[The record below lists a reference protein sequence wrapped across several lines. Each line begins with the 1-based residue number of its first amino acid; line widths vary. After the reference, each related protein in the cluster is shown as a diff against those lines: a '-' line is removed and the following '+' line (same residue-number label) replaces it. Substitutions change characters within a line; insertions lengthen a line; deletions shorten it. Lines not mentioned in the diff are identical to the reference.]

1 MLPISKKSEPAGSL
15 FLLYLGSGAATREVM
30 NKIFLG
36 IFLLVSP
43 WCFSQKKTTYYED
56 IAPILQKNCIEC
68 HRTGGI
74 GPFALTTYENVA
86 KRGKFIGK
94 VTQSLYMPPFRADLS
109 FQRYLNERGLTEE
122 EIGVIGEWVRQGS
135 LEGKKGKGERLTA
148 TPERVD
154 GDKSPRTLPP
164 RRTSK
169 TSAPSAVEE
178 RWLEFEMTKAYE
190 VKGNAQEDFRYFNI
204 PTNLDKDIYVKAIEF
219 KVGNRKVLHHSRLMT
234 DTTRTMRGIDGMR
247 EDDPQVKEFQK
258 TPLEEEFLYGWV
270 PGNDR
275 IDFPPG
281 TAKRIRAGTDLLLN
295 MHYAPSPIDEQDQS
309 GVRFYLTDSAS
320 VDREVRTLTLTEN
333 DITNQPFVLPAESK
347 PTFYMSYGPTQ
358 QDISLISVMP
368 HMHFLGKR
376 FRAFAIT
383 PGGELVPFVKIDNWD
398 YNWQMT
404 YQFKTLLHLPKGSTI
419 IAEAAYDNT
428 SQNPEN
434 PSQPAREV
442 TYGWNSTSEMMNLVL
457 YYIPYKEGDKDK
469 RQGPE

>member
-1 MLPISKKSEPAGSL
+1 MKRPGIL
-15 FLLYLGSGAATREVM
+15 F
-30 NKIFLG
+30 G
-36 IFLLVSP
+36 IFLLISFLG
-43 WCFSQKKTTYYED
+43 FSQKKTTYYGNV
-56 IAPILQKNCIEC
+56 APILEKNCVEC
-68 HRTGGI
+68 HRPNGI

-86 KRGKFIGK
+86 KRAKFIGK
-94 VTQSLYMPPFRADLS
+94 VTQSRYMPPFRADLT
-109 FQRYLNERGLTEE
+109 FQRYLNERGLSDE
-122 EIGVIGEWVRQGS
+122 EITTIGEWVKQGS
-135 LEGKKGKGERLTA
+135 LEGKRVKGQ
-148 TPERVD
+148 RVT
-154 GDKSPRTLPP
+154 DKEEIKKNPHSLPP
-164 RRTSK
+164 RRTGK
-169 TSAPSAVEE
+169 DSAIPAANDKKV
-178 RWLEFEMTKAYE
+178 REFDMLAPYE
-190 VKGNAQEDFRYFNI
+190 IKGNGQEDFRYFTI
-204 PTNLDKDIYVKAIEF
+204 PTHLDKDIYVQAIEF

-234 DTTRTMRGIDGMR
+234 DTTRTLRGIDGMR

-275 IDFPPG
+275 INFPTG

-295 MHYAPSPIDEQDQS
+295 MHYAPSPIDEQDLS
-309 GVRFYLTDSAS
+309 GIRFYLTDSAS
-320 VDREVRTLTLTEN
+320 AEREVRTLTLTEN

-347 PTFYMSYGPTQ
+347 PTFYMTYGPTQ

-368 HMHFLGKR
+368 HMHFLGKT

-383 PGGELVPFVKIDNWD
+383 PGGELVPFVKINDWD

-419 IAEAAYDNT
+419 IAEATYDNT

-457 YYIPYKEGDKDK
+457 YYIPYKAGDEDK
-469 RQGPE
+469 NKEP